1 MKEPFVYESCCP
13 SKVRGTIMSGW
24 FEFKWL
30 EGPKKNG
37 KFKAMIDPFEL
48 NLNPGTDLV
57 PDPDGDQWE

>member
-1 MKEPFVYESCCP
+1 
-13 SKVRGTIMSGW
+13 MSGW